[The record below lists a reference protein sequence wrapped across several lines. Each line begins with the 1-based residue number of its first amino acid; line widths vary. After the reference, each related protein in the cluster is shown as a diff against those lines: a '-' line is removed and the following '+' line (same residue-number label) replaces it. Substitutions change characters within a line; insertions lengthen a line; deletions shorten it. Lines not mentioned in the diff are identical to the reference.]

1 MNNTVRVDVIE
12 SLENFDRDPDGARVA
27 CTGRA
32 EVMGRIMLAELVR
45 RRVLGPGSNTNALP
59 NTL

>member
-1 MNNTVRVDVIE
+1 LTALRE
-12 SLENFDRDPDGARVA
+12 GDPAGARA
-27 CTGRA
+27 SCTGRS

-45 RRVLGPGSNTNALP
+45 RRVLGPGSNTLALP